1 MHEICSKIQVSFTSV
16 TKAKYIFVLIF
27 LKMFTFVVDVTVALT
42 VCIILCI
49 FGGDLDKGIDSIEFS
64 TL

>member
-1 MHEICSKIQVSFTSV
+1 
-16 TKAKYIFVLIF
+16 
-27 LKMFTFVVDVTVALT
+27 MFTFVVDVTVALT

-49 FGGDLDKGIDSIEFS
+49 FGGDLDKGMDSIEFS